1 MVVAFPV
8 QTMNDWSEAE
18 THVERAHELYEDGKW
33 AEAER
38 ELRSALSINPYR
50 PEWHFNLGLT
60 LEAAGRH
67 GAAYEAF
74 LDCHELD
81 RDDPQALLML
91 GVSSLRMNDPR
102 KAVGW
107 LEKAHK
113 ADPASADSFAHRIE
127 AYARLGDHEQAELMF
142 YLGQQING
150 EHAGAFANMAESLLA
165 RGLHDRAVWCLR
177 EAARID
183 PQLPR
188 IGVRLAEAYAATGRL
203 ERARQLL
210 VRELRND
217 PGDVHVLLDLGC
229 LLCDMDRLGEAAEKF
244 RRVLELEP
252 DHADAHFYLG
262 DVAERQGHHEL
273 AMEHFGV
280 VLRVEDEAD
289 CDGGDAA
296 RGDGVAG
303 SVADRFHPR
312 SAARVRLASLQIRR
326 QRGEDLDAAR
336 ELLRAE
342 FRDFER
348 CPAPIE
354 GECGGGG
361 GVASA
366 RAAAELEF
374 FGQTLLDA
382 RMPVEARAVL
392 SAALTARDAALSAAP
407 ASLLHALSVACFMLD
422 DRRTGLRHARGC
434 LKAEPGFIPAMHNI
448 AVACVK
454 AGKFSRARVYLSR
467 AIAADPDDAELRRL
481 RVKVR
486 VRALA
491 AFLIGKGRERG
502 VRSAE

>member
-1 MVVAFPV
+1 
-8 QTMNDWSEAE
+8 
-18 THVERAHELYEDGKW
+18 LYEDGKW

-67 GAAYEAF
+67 SAAYEAF

-81 RDDPQALLML
+81 KDDPQALLML
-91 GVSSLRMNDPR
+91 GVSSLRLNDPR
-102 KAVGW
+102 KAIGW
-107 LEKAHK
+107 LEKAQK

-188 IGVRLAEAYAATGRL
+188 IGARLAEAYAATGRL

-210 VRELRND
+210 VRELRRD
-217 PGDVHVLLDLGC
+217 PGDIHVLLDLGC

-262 DVAERQGHHEL
+262 DVAERQGHSEL

-280 VLRVEDEAD
+280 VLSVEAD
-289 CDGGDAA
+289 ADREGEDAGRA
-296 RGDGVAG
+296 EEEVAG
-303 SVADRFHPR
+303 PVAERFHPR

-326 QRGEDLDAAR
+326 QRGEDIDAAR
-336 ELLRAE
+336 GLLRAE

-348 CPAPIE
+348 CPTPIE
-354 GECGGGG
+354 GECAEGG

-392 SAALTARDAALSAAP
+392 SAALMAHSTASSAAP
-407 ASLLHALSVACFMLD
+407 APLLHALSVACFTLD
-422 DRRTGLRHARGC
+422 DRAAGLRHARAC

-454 AGKFSRARVYLSR
+454 AGKFSRAGVYLAR
-467 AIAADPDDAELRRL
+467 AIAADPDDAGLRRL

-491 AFLIGKGRERG
+491 AFLAGRGRERG
-502 VRSAE
+502 VRSKGRKP